1 MSNEQNKQPGGE
13 SLPRSRRLRDFSTQ
27 LAERLKTATSAPTEP
42 MRLAIRIGEASY
54 LLDMNAAA
62 EIVATPPITPVPWTR
77 PWFRGLTNVRGRL
90 IGVIDLQ
97 HLSGRSP
104 LSAELAQQ
112 LLVFGDSLRGN
123 GGVLVTRAFGLRNLA
138 DLEPLGPAT
147 EGADPWEGAR
157 WRDLNGNELAEL
169 NLAALV
175 SSDAYASIGF

>member
-1 MSNEQNKQPGGE
+1 MSVEDKKQPGGE
-13 SLPRSRRLRDFSTQ
+13 GPSRTRRLRDFSTQ
-27 LAERLKTATSAPTEP
+27 LAERLKTATSAPNAP
-42 MRLAIRIGEASY
+42 MRLAVRIGEAGY

-104 LSAELAQQ
+104 LPGELAQQ
-112 LLVFGDSLRGN
+112 LLVFGDSLRSN
-123 GGVLVTRAFGLRNLA
+123 GGILVTRAFGLRNLG
-138 DLEPLGPAT
+138 DLEPLGPAA

-157 WRDLNGNELAEL
+157 WRDLDGNELAEL
-169 NLAALV
+169 KLAALV
-175 SSDAYASIGF
+175 ASDAYASIGF